1 MRFQDGAWRFLARVR
16 CWDERLLPSRRALEK
31 NRGGLDLDLLT
42 IWTTTEEENP
52 STLSIQQQV
61 DVAFS
66 RPPPERF
73 HRLLNSLQRSPQR
86 SLQLFIGDSVSGRSL
101 ALDGF
106 KQMLWAAAVQPA
118 VAGQCLGAEKM
129 YFIPLKIEF
138 IY

>member
-1 MRFQDGAWRFLARVR
+1 MRFQDAAWRFLARVR
-16 CWDERLLPSRRALEK
+16 CWDGRLLPSRRALEK
-31 NRGGLDLDLLT
+31 NRGGLDLLT

-66 RPPPERF
+66 RPSPERF

-86 SLQLFIGDSVSGRSL
+86 SLQLFIDDSVSGRCL

-106 KQMLWAAAVQPA
+106 KQPLWAAAVQPA
-118 VAGQCLGAEKM
+118 EAGQRLGAEKK
-129 YFIPLKIEF
+129 YFIPLKI
-138 IY
+138 